1 MLPSGFVA
9 VFAAHIRG
17 VDSSSLSTATKFSHR
32 IPLAYQQICKFCH
45 FSTDVVL
52 CSFMLL
58 EWSKSPP
65 ENGPQIIDRFSH
77 PILKPAA
84 LSTVPGSSDGL
95 MLLVLPDETQVRIVG
110 FSRRN

>member
-58 EWSKSPP
+58 EAV
-65 ENGPQIIDRFSH
+65 QIAPRSLTASL
-77 PILKPAA
+77 IL
-84 LSTVPGSSDGL
+84 
-95 MLLVLPDETQVRIVG
+95 
-110 FSRRN
+110 F